1 MKIFRSFRHL
11 QDRLYNHDFSCEELV
26 RFYLSEIKEKDNLNS
41 FIETFNNSAI
51 EQARIVDN
59 DISNNERKKLSGLI
73 VGIKDNICYANHT
86 VTASSLIL
94 KNFKSLYSATVVK
107 KLISEGAIIIGR
119 LNCDEFAMGS
129 SNENTVYGPVKNP
142 HDISKVS
149 GGSSGGSAAAVAAGL
164 CLVALGSDT
173 GGSIRQPAAF
183 CGAVGIKPTYSR
195 VSRYGLIAYASSF
208 DQIGP
213 IANNIYDASLVL
225 EVVSG
230 HDQNDST
237 SSSRDIERYSEF
249 TANVLNKKVAYITEC
264 FEHEGLDPEI
274 KTKLTDKLEKL
285 KIDGHVVEPISFPF
299 LDYLVP
305 TYYVLSTAE
314 ASSNLSRFDGV
325 KYGYRSSEADS
336 LDKIYINS
344 RTEGFGD
351 EVKRR
356 IMLGTFVLSA
366 GYHDAYFTKAQKIRR
381 VLKEKIDKIFENY
394 DFVITPT
401 APHVAFPIDNNV
413 SDPTKMYLEDIFTV
427 IANLTGN
434 PAISLPMHNH
444 SSNLP
449 YGLQIMS
456 KHFDEN
462 NLLSFS
468 NKYF

>member
-1 MKIFRSFRHL
+1 MKIFRSFKDL
-11 QDRLYNHDFSCEELV
+11 QNRLYNNDFSCEELV
-26 RFYLSEIKEKDNLNS
+26 RFYLSEINEKDIYNS
-41 FIETFNNSAI
+41 FIETFNDSAI
-51 EQARIVDN
+51 EQAKTVDH
-59 DISNNERKKLSGLI
+59 DISNKKRKKLSGLI
-73 VGIKDNICYANHT
+73 IGIKDNICYENHN

-129 SNENTVYGPVKNP
+129 SNENTIYGPVKNP
-142 HDISKVS
+142 HDISKVA
-149 GGSSGGSAAAVAAGL
+149 GGSSGGSAAAVSAGL

-183 CGAVGIKPTYSR
+183 CGSVGIKPTYSR
-195 VSRYGLIAYASSF
+195 VSRFGLIAYGSSF

-225 EVVSG
+225 EVISG
-230 HDQNDST
+230 HDENDST
-237 SSSRDIERYSEF
+237 SSSRDVEPYSKF
-249 TANVLNKKVAYITEC
+249 KANISSKKIAYISEC

-274 KTKLTDKLEKL
+274 KNNLKQKLDDLKLE
-285 KIDGHVVEPISFPF
+285 GHTVEPVSFPF

-305 TYYVLSTAE
+305 AYYVLSTAE
-314 ASSNLSRFDGV
+314 ASSNLSRYDGIN
-325 KYGYRSSEADS
+325 YGYRSDQTQS
-336 LDKIYINS
+336 LDQTYINS
-344 RTEGFGD
+344 RMEGFGE

-381 VLKEKIDKIFENY
+381 VIKEKINEFFSEY
-394 DFVITPT
+394 DFILTPT
-401 APHVAFPIDNNV
+401 TPHVAFPIDNKV
-413 SDPTKMYLEDIFTV
+413 TDPTQMYLEDIYTV
-427 IANLTGN
+427 LANLTGN
-434 PAISLPMHNH
+434 PAISLPMLNH
-444 SSNLP
+444 STKLP

-456 KHFDEN
+456 KNFDEAN
-462 NLLSFS
+462 MLSFS

>member
-1 MKIFRSFRHL
+1 MKIFRSFKDL
-11 QDRLYNHDFSCEELV
+11 QNRLYNNDFSCEELV
-26 RFYLSEIKEKDNLNS
+26 RFYLSQIQEKDIYNS
-41 FIETFNNSAI
+41 FIETFNDSAI
-51 EQARIVDN
+51 EQAKTVDQ
-59 DISNNERKKLSGLI
+59 DISNKKRKKLSGLI
-73 VGIKDNICYANHT
+73 IGIKDNICYKNHN

-129 SNENTVYGPVKNP
+129 SNENTIYGPVKNP
-142 HDISKVS
+142 HDISKVA
-149 GGSSGGSAAAVAAGL
+149 GGSSGGSAAAVSAGL

-183 CGAVGIKPTYSR
+183 CGSVGIKPTYSR
-195 VSRYGLIAYASSF
+195 VSRFGLIAYGSSF

-225 EVVSG
+225 EVISG
-230 HDQNDST
+230 HDENDST
-237 SSSRDIERYSEF
+237 SSSRDVEPYSKF
-249 TANVLNKKVAYITEC
+249 KANISSKKIAYISEC

-274 KTKLTDKLEKL
+274 KNNLKQKLDDLKLA
-285 KIDGHVVEPISFPF
+285 GHTVEPVSFPF

-305 TYYVLSTAE
+305 AYYVLSTAE
-314 ASSNLSRFDGV
+314 ASSNLSRYDGIN
-325 KYGYRSSEADS
+325 YGYRSGQTQS
-336 LDKIYINS
+336 LDQTYINS
-344 RTEGFGD
+344 RMEGFGE

-381 VLKEKIDKIFENY
+381 VIKEKINEFFSKY
-394 DFVITPT
+394 DFILTPT
-401 APHVAFPIDNNV
+401 TPHVAFPIDNEV
-413 SDPTKMYLEDIFTV
+413 TDPTQMYLEDIYTV
-427 IANLTGN
+427 LANLTGN
-434 PAISLPMHNH
+434 PAISLPMLNH
-444 SSNLP
+444 STKLP

-456 KHFDEN
+456 KYFDEAN
-462 NLLSFS
+462 MLSFS